1 MIMPGPEAD
10 AGQLPDADEQWR
22 VLVELVHDSA
32 EGFATTDP
40 DNAFFYRREAR
51 KFCSRVAPCFGGEL
65 TDRFA
70 EAADLREKWGARL
83 AARVRR
89 KPR

>member
-1 MIMPGPEAD
+1 MSGPEAEAD
-10 AGQLPDADEQWR
+10 HPPDAAGEWR

-40 DNAFFYRREAR
+40 DNGFFYRREAR
-51 KFCSRVAPCFGGEL
+51 KFCSRVEPGFGDEL
-65 TDRFA
+65 TDRYA
-70 EAADLREKWGARL
+70 EAADLREKWGSRL

-89 KPR
+89 IPR